1 MIITN
6 QLLQQLINEEFEKA
20 LAARRL
26 AEATIDDDDRLR
38 NKKPKR
44 RG

>member
-26 AEATIDDDDRLR
+26 VEAIIDDDDRLR